1 MSDPVLR
8 MQNAARAF
16 KKKQVLEGVDLEIPA
31 GSVVGLLGKNGAG
44 KTTLIKCALG
54 LLRLHGGESS
64 IFGQDSWDLD
74 AAAKARLG
82 YVPQVVS
89 LYPWMKVRH
98 LIAYTASF
106 YPRWNDGLVDRLVT
120 NWELEPND
128 RIGPLSVGQLQKL
141 AIVLALGHE
150 PDLLV
155 LDEPVASLDPG
166 GRREFLRT
174 ILEMAMTGERTVL
187 FSTHITSDLERVA
200 DRVAILKDGRIAYCG
215 ELDALKDQV
224 KRLCISAKTPLPG
237 SLDVP
242 GALHEQI
249 DGSEAVVSVEH
260 VTPEMIDELART
272 HDATVEVQDLNLEDI
287 FLEMHHDSPQPV
299 H

>member
-1 MSDPVLR
+1 MNDPVLF
-8 MQNAARAF
+8 MQQAAKAF
-16 KKKQVLEGVDLEIPA
+16 KKKQVLKGVDLDIPA

-54 LLRLHGGESS
+54 LLRLNAGNAS

-74 AAAKARLG
+74 ADAKARLG

-89 LYPWMKVRH
+89 LYPWMKARQ
-98 LIAYTASF
+98 LISYTASF
-106 YPRWNDGLVDRLVT
+106 YPRWNDGLVDRLLT
-120 NWELEPND
+120 DWELDTNA
-128 RIGPLSVGQLQKL
+128 RIGPMSVGQLQKL
-141 AIVLALGHE
+141 AIVLAIGHE

-155 LDEPVASLDPG
+155 LDEPAASLDPG

-174 ILEMAMTGERTVL
+174 ILDMAMTGEKTVL

-200 DRVAILKDGRIAYCG
+200 DRVAILKDGQITYYG

-224 KRLCISAKTPLPG
+224 KRLCIRADQPLPDV
-237 SLDVP
+237 LDVP
-242 GALHEQI
+242 GALKETI
-249 DGSEAVVSVEH
+249 DGSQAVVTVRN
-260 VTPEMIDELART
+260 VTPTMIADLERT
-272 HDATVEVQDLNLEDI
+272 LRCTVEVQDLNLEDI
-287 FLEMHHDSPQPV
+287 FLEMHNESPQPV